1 MLRILCNVVVKD
13 KTANPPI
20 VEARFQDASGAPVV
34 IVDKEPIFVSD
45 HDEPGEG
52 GVCCIEI
59 ARRTEG
65 DKTIV
70 RVSLA
75 APDRLET
82 TDGRNELD
90 VLESSVE
97 LAV

>member
-1 MLRILCNVVVKD
+1 VLRILCNVVVTD
-13 KTANPPI
+13 ENANPPI
-20 VEARFQDASGAPVV
+20 VEARFQDAEGATVV

-52 GVCCIEI
+52 GVCGTEI
-59 ARRTEG
+59 GRRVVG
-65 DKTIV
+65 QKTVIT
-70 RVSLA
+70 VSLTS
-75 APDRLET
+75 PDRLAT
-82 TDGRNELD
+82 RDGRTQVD